1 MVEIIQLRW
10 DGSQLQ
16 IVSHEIVSQFLGLE
30 LNGSTP
36 LASCPQ
42 DSGMLFP
49 FGTTPDGMI
58 AYRFDWDGKAWTPTR
73 HGKPFT
79 KAHTELET
87 SVRQQGDNYSL
98 QTRCRGVEGTLS
110 IKRWA

>member
-1 MVEIIQLRW
+1 MVEVIQLRW

-58 AYRFDWDGKAWTPTR
+58 AYRFDWDGKAWKPTR

-79 KAHTELET
+79 ISAHRTRN
-87 SVRQQGDNYSL
+87 VRPAAGRQL
-98 QTRCRGVEGTLS
+98 LS
-110 IKRWA
+110 SNALPRR